1 MISFQSGTASI
12 TLVGM
17 KIAQGRSV
25 ELSYE
30 LKIKGGDVIESSDRS
45 GPLRYV
51 HGDGKMLPGLEKRL
65 EGLGPGDESKGV
77 IPAKEAFGNEDALPV
92 REMPRNA
99 FPAGTDLKPGTV
111 FQGKDP
117 ASGTPVQF
125 KVISADAKA
134 ARVRLLHPLADRDI
148 EYKVTVLAVRDPR
161 TQGSAPPPIPGVVEL
176 DPDEMS
182 ES

>member
-1 MISFQSGTASI
+1 
-12 TLVGM
+12 M
-17 KIAQGRSV
+17 KIGPGLSV
-25 ELSYE
+25 ELAYE

-65 EGLGPGDESKGV
+65 AGLSPGDESKGV

-92 REMPRNA
+92 REMPRSA
-99 FPAGTDLKPGTV
+99 FPVGTDLKPGAV
-111 FQGKDP
+111 FQAKDP
-117 ASGTPVQF
+117 TSGVPVQF
-125 KVISADAKA
+125 KVLTADAKL

-161 TQGSAPPPIPGVVEL
+161 TQGSAPPPVPGVVEL
-176 DPDEMS
+176 DPDEMA